1 MEEALKQILTKIDV
15 LGDRISILDSTT
27 REGFRRLDK
36 KIDSMSEVV
45 AKTMEDVVGIKEHME
60 KQDMELMS
68 LKGDR

>member
-15 LGDRISILDSTT
+15 LGDRINILDSTT

-60 KQDMELMS
+60 KQDIELIS
-68 LKGDR
+68 LKGGR

>member
-36 KIDSMSEVV
+36 KIDSISEVV